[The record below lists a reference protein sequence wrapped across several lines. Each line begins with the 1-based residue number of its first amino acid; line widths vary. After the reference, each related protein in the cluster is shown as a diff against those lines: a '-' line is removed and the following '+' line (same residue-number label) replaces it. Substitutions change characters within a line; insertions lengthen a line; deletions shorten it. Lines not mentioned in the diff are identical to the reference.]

1 MLITNKSPLLLI
13 TILLINMIIIS
24 ESNVAPFDY
33 STINLVMKDKTPSLF
48 LLTTSSSDSTLL
60 YTFHQAA

>member
-1 MLITNKSPLLLI
+1 
-13 TILLINMIIIS
+13 MIIIS